1 MARNLAPA
9 CKQCRRVGEK
19 LFLKGEKCFTPKCP
33 VVRRAYPPGMHGQN
47 ATARLSN
54 FGRQLREKQK
64 AKKMYGLMER
74 QFALYYAR
82 AIGKAGNTG
91 ELLLRFLEQR
101 LDNVVYRLGFAKS
114 RAMARQVV
122 RHGHITVNGQ
132 RLDIPSYQVQAQDVI
147 GIQPSKQAKKL
158 FTDLPKELTQR
169 QIPTWLALDRK
180 ALTATVVEPPPVEEL
195 RQTINPQL
203 IVEFYSR

>member
-47 ATARLSN
+47 STTRLSN
-54 FGRQLREKQK
+54 FGIQLREKQK

-91 ELLLRFLEQR
+91 ETILRLLEQR

-114 RAMARQVV
+114 RSMARQLV
-122 RHGHITVNGQ
+122 RHGHISVNGQ
-132 RLDIPSYQVQAQDVI
+132 RLDIPSYQVQVHDVI
-147 GIQPSKQAKKL
+147 EIHPSKQSKKL
-158 FTDLPKELTQR
+158 FADLPKELEQR
-169 QIPTWLALDRK
+169 QVPAWLTLDRK
-180 ALTATVVEPPPVEEL
+180 ALTATIIDVPPVEEL
-195 RQTINPQL
+195 RQSINAQL